1 MHCGIPN
8 IHLDGYF
15 ERHYAKPLLRRFGQ
29 VVLASMLA
37 FGLSAAAVPV
47 RAQSS
52 VQIVTE
58 LSKRPLKTKS
68 EPQYPKL
75 ALQLHVLGKVKL
87 QLTVSAE
94 GAVTATKVM
103 GGSPILVKSVEE
115 AVKEWKYEPAGKE
128 STETVE
134 FTFSSSS

>member
-1 MHCGIPN
+1 MKIGSS
-8 IHLDGYF
+8 
-15 ERHYAKPLLRRFGQ
+15 KRFWISQ
-29 VVLASMLA
+29 VAR
-37 FGLSAAAVPV
+37 SAALAMALICALGGVAGSAQ
-47 RAQSS
+47 AQSS

-58 LSKRPLKTKS
+58 LSKRPIKTKS

-75 ALQLHVLGKVKL
+75 AQQLHVLGKVKL

-94 GAVTATKVM
+94 GAVTATKVL

-115 AVKEWKYEPAGKE
+115 VVKEWKYEPAGKE

>member
-1 MHCGIPN
+1 VA
-8 IHLDGYF
+8 
-15 ERHYAKPLLRRFGQ
+15 RSVA
-29 VVLASMLA
+29 LAMALICA
-37 FGLSAAAVPV
+37 LGGVAGSAQ
-47 RAQSS
+47 AQSS

-58 LSKRPLKTKS
+58 LSKRPIKTKS

-75 ALQLHVLGKVKL
+75 AQQLHVLGKVKL

-94 GAVTATKVM
+94 GAVTATKVL

-115 AVKEWKYEPAGKE
+115 VVKEWKYEPAGKE

>member
-1 MHCGIPN
+1 MKIGSSKRFWISQVARSVALAMALICALG
-8 IHLDGYF
+8 GVAGSAQ
-15 ERHYAKPLLRRFGQ
+15 AK
-29 VVLASMLA
+29 
-37 FGLSAAAVPV
+37 
-47 RAQSS
+47 SS

-58 LSKRPLKTKS
+58 LSKRPIKTKS

-75 ALQLHVLGKVKL
+75 AQQLHVPGKVKL

-94 GAVTATKVM
+94 GAVTSTKVL

-115 AVKEWKYEPAGKE
+115 VVKEWKYEPAGKE

>member
-1 MHCGIPN
+1 MKIGFSTRFWVSQAARSVALVVALVCG
-8 IHLDGYF
+8 LG
-15 ERHYAKPLLRRFGQ
+15 G
-29 VVLASMLA
+29 
-37 FGLSAAAVPV
+37 AAGSVQ
-47 RAQSS
+47 AQSS

-58 LSKRPLKTKS
+58 LSKRPIKTKS

-75 ALQLHVLGKVKL
+75 AQQLHVLGKVKL

>member
-1 MHCGIPN
+1 
-8 IHLDGYF
+8 
-15 ERHYAKPLLRRFGQ
+15 
-29 VVLASMLA
+29 MLV
-37 FGLSAAAVPV
+37 FGLSAAAGPV

-58 LSKRPLKTKS
+58 LSKRPIKTKS

-75 ALQLHVLGKVKL
+75 AQQLHVLGKVKL

>member
-1 MHCGIPN
+1 MKIGSS
-8 IHLDGYF
+8 
-15 ERHYAKPLLRRFGQ
+15 RRFWISQ
-29 VVLASMLA
+29 VVAR
-37 FGLSAAAVPV
+37 SAALAMALICALGGVAGSAQ
-47 RAQSS
+47 AQSS

-58 LSKRPLKTKS
+58 LSKRPIKTKS

-75 ALQLHVLGKVKL
+75 AQQLHVLGKVKL

-94 GAVTATKVM
+94 GAVTATKVL

-115 AVKEWKYEPAGKE
+115 VVKEWKYEPAGKE

>member
-1 MHCGIPN
+1 VAG
-8 IHLDGYF
+8 
-15 ERHYAKPLLRRFGQ
+15 
-29 VVLASMLA
+29 
-37 FGLSAAAVPV
+37 SAQ
-47 RAQSS
+47 AQSS

-58 LSKRPLKTKS
+58 LSKRPIKTKS

-75 ALQLHVLGKVKL
+75 AQQLHVLGKVKL

-94 GAVTATKVM
+94 GAVTATKVL

-115 AVKEWKYEPAGKE
+115 VVKEWKYEPAGKE